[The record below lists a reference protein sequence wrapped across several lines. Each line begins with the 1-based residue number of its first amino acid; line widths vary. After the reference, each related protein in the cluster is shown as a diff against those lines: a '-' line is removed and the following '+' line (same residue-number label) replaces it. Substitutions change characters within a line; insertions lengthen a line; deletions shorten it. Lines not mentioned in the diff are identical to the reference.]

1 MQQTITTKAM
11 SLKFKGVWDSFSRQL
26 PTVTT
31 LRSKGPLFL
40 LLSLLAGMAAVVV
53 VLFLWTSQGSF
64 RPLYGQQEHFDATQ
78 ILSILDQEQ
87 IPYRLMETS
96 GQVLVE
102 EDRLAQVR
110 MLLAAKGVK
119 AQLPVGLDMLE
130 QESTLGTSQFVE
142 NARYRRGLEGELA
155 RTIMG
160 LQGVEYARVHL
171 AIPDKV
177 IFLRGNEEQPSASA
191 MLELTPGTQ
200 MAIEQVL
207 AVVNLIKGSV
217 SNLSTENISVVDQ
230 HGNLLSQ
237 DLEEAMSGSGLTVR
251 QLDYQKRVEKGYE
264 RRVSE
269 MLQPLLGANNYRVQV
284 TANLSFDTVEETRES
299 LEPTPIVREE
309 RLLKDASQGGQ
320 LDAVPG
326 ALSNRPPVTDANNPT
341 NAAPQQPV
349 TAARAVNERDEQQR
363 RYDVGRTITHT
374 KYQLGRLNNI
384 SVSVVLN
391 QAMAPEKGWDE
402 AHLSNVRRMAQDAVG
417 FNQDRGDQFSLNAF
431 PFSENG
437 YTSDGAWWQAPVVLI
452 YARYLVGTILGL
464 SLIFFGIR
472 KLMNYLM
479 LRHQQ
484 EAQNQ
489 QAHTTNSTSGIG
501 RQPLPQGDH
510 FEPRETNL
518 KFANVR
524 MNELPDTN
532 SPLQE
537 KLAHL
542 QLLADNDP
550 KRVAEVLEQWMN
562 SR

>member
-1 MQQTITTKAM
+1 M
-11 SLKFKGVWDSFSRQL
+11 
-26 PTVTT
+26 
-31 LRSKGPLFL
+31 
-40 LLSLLAGMAAVVV
+40 
-53 VLFLWTSQGSF
+53 
-64 RPLYGQQEHFDATQ
+64 
-78 ILSILDQEQ
+78 
-87 IPYRLMETS
+87 
-96 GQVLVE
+96 
-102 EDRLAQVR
+102 
-110 MLLAAKGVK
+110 
-119 AQLPVGLDMLE
+119 
-130 QESTLGTSQFVE
+130 
-142 NARYRRGLEGELA
+142 
-155 RTIMG
+155 
-160 LQGVEYARVHL
+160 
-171 AIPDKV
+171 
-177 IFLRGNEEQPSASA
+177 
-191 MLELTPGTQ
+191 
-200 MAIEQVL
+200 
-207 AVVNLIKGSV
+207 
-217 SNLSTENISVVDQ
+217 VDQ

-326 ALSNRPPVTDANNPT
+326 ALSNRPPVTDANNPA

-391 QAMAPEKGWDE
+391 QAIAPEKGWDE

-437 YTSDGAWWQAPVVLI
+437 YTSDSAWWQAPVVLI

-489 QAHTTNSTSGIG
+489 PTRTANSTSGIG
-501 RQPLPQGDH
+501 RQPFSTGPLPQGDH

-524 MNELPDTN
+524 MNELPDIN